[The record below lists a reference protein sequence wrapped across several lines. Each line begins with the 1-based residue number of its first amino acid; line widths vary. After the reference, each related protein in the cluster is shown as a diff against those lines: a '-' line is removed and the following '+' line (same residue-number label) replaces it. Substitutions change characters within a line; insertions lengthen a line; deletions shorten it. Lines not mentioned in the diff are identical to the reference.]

1 MSKQSFLHS
10 IWNIII
16 GGNETP
22 NQRHISVSQ
31 ADNLQK
37 KYLES
42 RKTAAIIA
50 DYPPYVDIARQMFS
64 EKSEIFK
71 AAVFYFFLIAEN
83 ESKYAVAIVSVMKEY
98 QQSAQRSEENMDYLT
113 KKIVQAEKN
122 LHFSA

>member
-1 MSKQSFLHS
+1 MSKKSFLHN

-71 AAVFYFFLIAEN
+71 AAVFYLCRIAEN
-83 ESKYAVAIVSVMKEY
+83 ESKYAEAIVSVMKEY
-98 QQSAQRSEENMDYLT
+98 QKTAQRSEEDMEYLA

-122 LHFSA
+122 LHFSS

>member
-1 MSKQSFLHS
+1 MPKKSFLHN

-16 GGNETP
+16 GGNETS

-37 KYLES
+37 KYLET
-42 RKTAAIIA
+42 RKSAAVIA

-71 AAVFYFFLIAEN
+71 AAVFYLCRIAEN
-83 ESKYAVAIVSVMKEY
+83 ESKYAEAIVSVMKEY
-98 QQSAQRSEENMDYLT
+98 QKSANRSTEDMDYLA
-113 KKIVQAEKN
+113 KKIMQAEKN

>member
-1 MSKQSFLHS
+1 MPVEERKMSKKSFLHS

-42 RKTAAIIA
+42 RKSAAL
-50 DYPPYVDIARQMFS
+50 P
-64 EKSEIFK
+64 K
-71 AAVFYFFLIAEN
+71 
-83 ESKYAVAIVSVMKEY
+83 MKVNIPK
-98 QQSAQRSEENMDYLT
+98 QLFRL
-113 KKIVQAEKN
+113 
-122 LHFSA
+122 